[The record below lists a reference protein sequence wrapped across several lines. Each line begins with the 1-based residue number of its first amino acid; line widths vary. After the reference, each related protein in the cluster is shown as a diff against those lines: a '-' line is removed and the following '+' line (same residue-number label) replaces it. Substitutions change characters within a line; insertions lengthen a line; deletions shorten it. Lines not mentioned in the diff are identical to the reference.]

1 MKTLTNRREWA
12 VSVTKEDFV
21 ATVKRFGVPAKLYDK
36 LLFDNCFYGDEDSVV
51 IIFKAGDLS
60 IYFTTN
66 VDKAM
71 IEYGDWSKETSSKS
85 KIRQVVDFILELEQV
100 DVLTEEQDLE
110 AYRLYKSIK

>member
-21 ATVKRFGVPAKLYDK
+21 ATVKRFGVPAKFYDN
-36 LLFDNCFYGDEDSVV
+36 LLFDESYYAEEDNVV
-51 IIFKAGDLS
+51 VGFKAGDLT
-60 IYFTTN
+60 IYFTTGI
-66 VDKAM
+66 DKAM

-85 KIRQVVDFILELEQV
+85 KIRQVIDFILELDQAEE
-100 DVLTEEQDLE
+100 LTDEQDLE